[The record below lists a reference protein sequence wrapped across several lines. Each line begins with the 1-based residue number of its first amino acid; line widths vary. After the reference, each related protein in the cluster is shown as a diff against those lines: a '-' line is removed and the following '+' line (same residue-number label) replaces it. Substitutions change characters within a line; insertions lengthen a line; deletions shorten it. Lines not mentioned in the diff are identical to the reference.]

1 MDMKE
6 LSKGPSHQGRQH
18 FHRDPQSPDKA
29 ARTHS
34 ESRTGLEPVRGAGLG
49 PLTWR
54 EWFGPRPRIHACSE
68 IPTEK
73 GEFCGINRSASTSAS
88 TSSAGGAALLIL
100 AHEHARDAHWRFKG
114 HLCNYELIGY
124 LSKHERFNARGSSH

>member
-1 MDMKE
+1 M
-6 LSKGPSHQGRQH
+6 PAGR
-18 FHRDPQSPDKA
+18 RVSG
-29 ARTHS
+29 RMG
-34 ESRTGLEPVRGAGLG
+34 EG

-54 EWFGPRPRIHACSE
+54 ERFWPRPWIHACCE

-73 GEFCGINRSASTSAS
+73 WEFCGINSSASSSAS
-88 TSSAGGAALLIL
+88 SSGSAAPLIL

-124 LSKHERFNARGSSH
+124 LSKD